1 MGDLFLRINFI
12 QSTKVIQKGQKRFFA
27 WLWVALCAAAIF
39 LVVPTARAIQKFVGE
54 RWGRSFFGYLVIAVV
69 AATFLGVLSWL
80 MIRLKIRAVSN
91 YIWLAACA
99 ALYLYFTLKLWRN
112 PEEAVHFLEYGLLG
126 FFLFR
131 AWRLIV
137 LDKAVYLI
145 SFLTGTIIGTF
156 DEILQWLMPG
166 RYWDIRDVGLNA
178 LAVGLFQIALWQGVR
193 PKLASPRIAVK
204 SIRKV
209 SVLFAMNLLLLGLC
223 MSNTPDRIA
232 ALAGRFPALAFLEKE
247 EPMREFKMKHKDPE
261 IGSFYSRLTVE
272 RLKVTDFEKSAE
284 YGRILREWKDKDYNE
299 FLETF
304 NTLNNPFLYE
314 MRVHIFRRD
323 RKYEEGQKAGSARRK
338 KEAFFTAFKENMILE
353 KYFGRTLRSS
363 GYPWDRE
370 KAAAIEPLIDKDA
383 AYTSP
388 VSKDL
393 FHWLSEAAM
402 WIGIFVALIALIATN
417 IVLSRR

>member
-1 MGDLFLRINFI
+1 
-12 QSTKVIQKGQKRFFA
+12 
-27 WLWVALCAAAIF
+27 VALCAAAIF

-54 RWGRSFFGYLVIAVV
+54 HWGREFFGYLVVTVV
-69 AATFLGVLSWL
+69 AGAFIGILYFLI
-80 MIRLKIRAVSN
+80 IRLKIRAVSN

-131 AWRLIV
+131 AWRLTV
-137 LDKAVYLI
+137 PDKAVYLA
-145 SFLTGTIIGTF
+145 SFLSGTLIGTF
-156 DEILQWLMPG
+156 DEIFQWLMPG

-178 LAVGLFQIALWQGVR
+178 LAVGLFQVALWQGVR
-193 PKLASPRIAVK
+193 PKLASPRIAPK
-204 SIRKV
+204 SVRKI
-209 SVLFAMNLLLLGLC
+209 SVLFATNLLLLGLC
-223 MSNTPDRIA
+223 MSNTPDRVG

-247 EPMREFKMKHKDPE
+247 EPMREFKLKHRDPE

-272 RLKVTDFEKSAE
+272 RLKVMDFEKSVE
-284 YGRILREWKDKDYNE
+284 HGRILREWRDKDYNG

-304 NTLNNPFLYE
+304 NPLNNPFLYE

-323 RKYEEGQKAGSARRK
+323 RKYDEGQKAGSTRRK
-338 KEAFFTAFKENMILE
+338 KEAFFIAFKENMILE
-353 KYFGRTLRSS
+353 KYFASTLRSS
-363 GYPWDRE
+363 GYQWAEE
-370 KAAAIEPLIDKDA
+370 KAAAIEPLIEKNA

-393 FHWLSEAAM
+393 FYWLSESAM
-402 WIGIFVALIALIATN
+402 WIAILLVLVALFVLN
-417 IVLSRR
+417 ILKNRPGKASVSP

>member
-1 MGDLFLRINFI
+1 MKKLL
-12 QSTKVIQKGQKRFFA
+12 A

-54 RWGRSFFGYLVIAVV
+54 HWGRAFFGYLVVVVV
-69 AATFLGVLSWL
+69 AAAFLAILYL
-80 MIRLKIRAVSN
+80 LIIRLKVRAASN

-99 ALYLYFTLKLWRN
+99 ALYIYFTLKLWRN

-131 AWRLIV
+131 AWRLTIP
-137 LDKAVYLI
+137 DRAVYLA
-145 SFLTGTIIGTF
+145 SFLTGTLVGTF

-193 PKLASPRIAVK
+193 PKLASSRIAARSV
-204 SIRKV
+204 RKV
-209 SVLFAMNLLLLGLC
+209 SVLLAANLLLLGLC
-223 MSNTPDRIA
+223 MSNTPDRLG
-232 ALAGRFPALAFLEKE
+232 ALTGRFPGLAFLEKE

-261 IGSFYSRLTVE
+261 IGSFYSRMTVE

-284 YGRILREWKDKDYNE
+284 YGRIMREWKGKDYNE
-299 FLETF
+299 FLQTF
-304 NTLNNPFLYE
+304 NALNTPFLYE
-314 MRVHIFRRD
+314 MRVHVFRRD
-323 RKYEEGQKAGSARRK
+323 RRYEDGQKAGSDRRK
-338 KEAFFTAFKENMILE
+338 KEAFFIAFKENLILE
-353 KYFGRTLRSS
+353 KYFARTLRSS
-363 GYPWDRE
+363 GYQWERE
-370 KAAAIEPLIDKDA
+370 KAAAIEPLIDKNA

-393 FHWLSEAAM
+393 FYWLSEGAM
-402 WIGIFVALIALIATN
+402 WAGILVALIALIGMN
-417 IVLSRR
+417 ILLKKRADTV